1 MSTISLVQV
10 KILDSC
16 RYGNKYALMHGTV
29 ERESGKS
36 LGIRI
41 PGYENPASSYGL
53 WWFDTDEVE
62 FIENT
67 KSEEIIMMNQ
77 NENFMVAG
85 VKFIDGTNTNKEY
98 FYALFDEYC
107 VGDLVVVQTGH
118 HGLSLA
124 EITSIDCSGKDRVK
138 CSREIVTRVDMSS
151 FYDRQE
157 KRKALAQLKKDMDKK
172 VKELQETAL
181 YELLAEKDPALAA
194 MVEQYKSLTGVN

>member
-1 MSTISLVQV
+1 MSKISLVQV
-10 KILDSC
+10 KILDSD
-16 RYGNKYALMHGTV
+16 RYNNQYASMHGTV
-29 ERESGKS
+29 ERESGNS
-36 LGIRI
+36 IGIRI
-41 PGYENPASSYGL
+41 PGYENPRSSYGL
-53 WWFDTDEVE
+53 WWFDADQVE
-62 FIENT
+62 FIEND

-85 VKFIDGTNTNKEY
+85 VKFLDGTNTSKEY
-98 FYALFDEYC
+98 FYALFDEYF

-181 YELLAEKDPALAA
+181 YELLAEKDPSLAA
-194 MVEQYKSLTGVN
+194 MLEQYKSLTGAN